1 MPLEFEAFPG
11 VAGDALRVQRGA
23 HMVYAT
29 GALTVLATMV
39 PQFSAATRAA
49 LTSLTCDLSD
59 LSDLSTSWTSRT
71 SRTSLPLS
79 PLLGVRS

>member
-39 PQFSAATRAA
+39 PQFSAGTRAVDGA
-49 LTSLTCDLSD
+49 RVFTLRQILWLG
-59 LSDLSTSWTSRT
+59 R
-71 SRTSLPLS
+71 RYLPMCR
-79 PLLGVRS
+79 G